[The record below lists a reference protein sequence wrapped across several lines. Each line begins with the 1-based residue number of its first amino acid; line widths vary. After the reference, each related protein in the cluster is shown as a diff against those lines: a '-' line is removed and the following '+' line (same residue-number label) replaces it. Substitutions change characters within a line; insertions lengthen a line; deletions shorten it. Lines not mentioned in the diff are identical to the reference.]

1 MGDSSELTL
10 RLAVREDAQALLGV
24 VREAFAARRPVDP
37 PAAALAEDTTSIA
50 AALDEGFGVLAELDG
65 QPVAG
70 LLVRLDGDL
79 ATLRRVSVLPRA
91 AGAGVARTMVEA
103 AALAAV
109 DAGATRVELSA
120 RREFP
125 ELIAWW
131 QKLGFRILRQE
142 ELGFVLGRALP
153 VAVEVP
159 TAEAMRELGRRL
171 AAVLWRGD
179 VIVANG
185 DLGAGKTTLTQGIG
199 EGLGVEG
206 PVISPTFVISRVHP
220 GRGDGPALVHVDAY
234 RLGSP
239 SELNDIDLD
248 ATLADA
254 VTLVEWGRG
263 VAEWLSG
270 ERLEID
276 ILRSDDPADDVRTV
290 YLTGLGSRWTDALEA
305 LRHPDPRSHGEQ
317 P

>member
-1 MGDSSELTL
+1 MSESTELTL
-10 RLAVREDAQALLGV
+10 RLAVPEDSQALLGV
-24 VREAFAARRPVDP
+24 IREAFSARAPVDP
-37 PAAALAEDTTSIA
+37 PAAALAEDEDTIR
-50 AALDEGFGVLAELDG
+50 AALAEGFGVLAEIDG
-65 QPVAG
+65 RPVAG

-79 ATLRRVSVLPRA
+79 ATLRRVSVLPA
-91 AGAGVARTMVEA
+91 ASGAGVARTMVEA

-109 DAGATRVELSA
+109 DAGATRVELLA

-125 ELIAWW
+125 DLIAWW
-131 QKLGFRILRQE
+131 QKLGFQILRPA
-142 ELGFVLGRALP
+142 ELGFVLGRPLP
-153 VAVEVP
+153 VALDIP
-159 TAEAMRELGRRL
+159 TAEAMQNLGRRL
-171 AAVLWRGD
+171 ATMLRPGD

-199 EGLGVEG
+199 EGLGIEG
-206 PVISPTFVISRVHP
+206 PVISHTFVISRVHP
-220 GRGDGPALVHVDAY
+220 NAGDGPALVHVDAY

-263 VAEWLSG
+263 VAEWLSAD
-270 ERLEID
+270 RLEID
-276 ILRSDDPADDVRTV
+276 IVRSDDPSDDTRTV
-290 YLTGLGSRWTDALEA
+290 YLTGLGARWADALET
-305 LRHPDPRSHGEQ
+305 LREQ

>member
-1 MGDSSELTL
+1 MSESTELTL
-10 RLAVREDAQALLGV
+10 RLAVPEDSQALLGV
-24 VREAFAARRPVDP
+24 IREAFSARAPVDP
-37 PAAALAEDTTSIA
+37 PAAALAEDEDTIR
-50 AALDEGFGVLAELDG
+50 AALAEGFGVLAEIDG
-65 QPVAG
+65 RPVAG
-70 LLVRLDGDL
+70 LLVRLNGDL
-79 ATLRRVSVLPRA
+79 ATLRRVSVLPSA
-91 AGAGVARTMVEA
+91 SGAGVARTMVEA

-109 DAGATRVELSA
+109 DAGATRVELLA

-125 ELIAWW
+125 DLVAWW
-131 QKLGFRILRQE
+131 QKLGFQILRPA
-142 ELGFVLGRALP
+142 ELGFVLGRPLP
-153 VAVEVP
+153 VALDIP
-159 TAEAMRELGRRL
+159 TAEAMQDLGRRL
-171 AAVLWRGD
+171 ATMLRAGD

-199 EGLGVEG
+199 EGLGIEG

-220 GRGDGPALVHVDAY
+220 NAGDGPALVHVDAY

-263 VAEWLSG
+263 VAEWLSAD
-270 ERLEID
+270 RLEID
-276 ILRSDDPADDVRTV
+276 IVRSDDPSDDTRTV
-290 YLTGLGSRWTDALEA
+290 YLTGLGARWADALET
-305 LRHPDPRSHGEQ
+305 LREQ

>member
-1 MGDSSELTL
+1 MSESTELTL
-10 RLAVREDAQALLGV
+10 RLAVPEDSQALLGV
-24 VREAFAARRPVDP
+24 VREAFSARAPVDP
-37 PAAALAEDTTSIA
+37 PAAALAEDEDTIR
-50 AALDEGFGVLAELDG
+50 AALAEGFGVLAEIDG
-65 QPVAG
+65 RPVAG
-70 LLVRLDGDL
+70 LLVRLNGDL
-79 ATLRRVSVLPRA
+79 ATLRRVSVLPSA
-91 AGAGVARTMVEA
+91 SGAGVARTMVEA

-109 DAGATRVELSA
+109 DAGATRVELLA

-125 ELIAWW
+125 DLVAWW
-131 QKLGFRILRQE
+131 QKLGFQILRPA
-142 ELGFVLGRALP
+142 ELGFVLGRPLP
-153 VAVEVP
+153 VALDIP
-159 TAEAMRELGRRL
+159 TAEAMQRLGRRL
-171 AAVLWRGD
+171 ATMLRAGD

-199 EGLGVEG
+199 EGLGIEG

-220 GRGDGPALVHVDAY
+220 NAGDGPVLVHVDAY

-263 VAEWLSG
+263 VAEWLSAD
-270 ERLEID
+270 RLEID
-276 ILRSDDPADDVRTV
+276 IVRSDDPSDDTRTV
-290 YLTGLGSRWTDALEA
+290 YLTGLGARWADALET
-305 LRHPDPRSHGEQ
+305 LREQ